1 VAQLPLKFLD
11 MLIKSK
17 FTLLITTLMT
27 AFGLNAAEFYAAPT
41 GTSSGNGSINS
52 PWDLQTALNHPSSV
66 KPGDTIWLRGGTYR
80 INNHITKFTSRLT
93 GSSSAPIT
101 VRQYPGER
109 ATVDGNILQN
119 TGGWVNYW
127 GFEIYNSNTDRHTT
141 ESGPWPTDWTFT
153 FDGKKSDYCVSGF
166 DLQAPNV
173 KLINLIIH
181 DSIGGGIGANIPAQN
196 SEIFGCLSY
205 YNGWQGPDRGHGHGI
220 YAQNASPYS
229 KSIIDTMFFGNFAC
243 GFQVTGNGPDSV
255 ADNFTVQGSAM
266 FMNGSLASDHQ
277 ANFLLGPYQGTA
289 QKANITGNFVYDTG
303 AGGLSADANIGYAG
317 GTANAVVKDNLFGT
331 PTTFA
336 PASGLTAS
344 GNTFASSVYGLNK
357 SSYPNNTYAKPT
369 SNIISVR
376 PNKYEA
382 GRANVIIYNYQMLN
396 SVTVSPG
403 NIGLNAGD
411 TYELH
416 NAQNFYGDIITGTYN
431 GSSITIPMTGH
442 TVAKPVGSGLPTPA
456 STFPAFGAF
465 VITKKSSGGGTQPP
479 LTNSAPSI
487 TAIAAQTVS
496 AGNAAGPLSFT
507 VSDKE
512 TAAGSLTVTGS
523 SANTTLVPN
532 ANIVFGGS
540 GATRTVKVTPA
551 ANQTGSTTI
560 TIKVS
565 DGTNTTSTSFG
576 LTVTSIGG
584 GGTSTNKVQ
593 VTAQAKS
600 ATVTAPMTV
609 VSNSY
614 VTTSTA
620 EQGTVS
626 FSVDV
631 PQTDTYRIWAR
642 VLGDSYASD
651 SFYVSVD
658 GKEDVFD
665 ATEGKNSPDWQWS
678 VVNGRNGGAPLTLN
692 PRTFNLTQGK
702 HTVVFRG
709 REAQAG
715 LEQIILSNDPNF
727 VPSNVV
733 QPPAN
738 TKPTISAIANQ
749 TLAAGATS
757 SAIGFTVSDTET
769 AAANLKLTAES
780 SNPTLLPV
788 ANIAL
793 GGSGNNRTI
802 TLKPA
807 ANQAG
812 FAAVNVTVNDGS
824 LTASTSFSLTVTNSS
839 GSNTNTNTNTNVVD
853 KINLAFEAEA
863 GTIAAP
869 MTIVTNAAQ
878 RYVQSATAE
887 QGTVSFSVDVP
898 TAGTYYIWAKV
909 LGASYASDSFYV
921 SVDGQ
926 EDVFDAAE
934 GKNSP
939 DWQWSVVN
947 GRNGGAPL
955 ALNPRT
961 FNLSQGKHT
970 IVIRGREAQTGLD
983 RIVVTNDKDF
993 APNKVI
999 AVADTV
1005 TAFPGQ
1011 ANQIPAVDLLRND
1024 TALFPD
1030 ELVIKSV
1037 TQATNGTVVLNT
1049 NAVTYTPKAG
1059 FSGTDSFSYTIGNSE
1074 GGSST
1079 AVVTITVQAPEQVH
1093 LGLEAEA
1100 GVIAAPMTV
1109 VTDSKVPTRKY
1120 VQSATANV
1128 GTVTYTVDIPKTDT
1142 YTIWC
1147 KILGTS
1153 YASDSFFVS
1162 VDGKEDVY
1170 DAAEGKQSP
1179 DFQWSQVNGR
1189 NGGAPMSL
1197 DPRTFELTQG
1207 KHTIVIRGREVPAGL
1222 DRIIITSDA
1231 DYVPADV
1238 TAVAD
1243 NVTVAVGSTKQITS
1257 AELTKNDIALFD
1269 DTLTITAV
1277 SAAKNGT
1284 ATLSNGSVSYT
1295 PKAGFVGTDTFIYT
1309 VADDE
1314 GGTATGTVTV
1324 TVQSTVQPTS

>member
-1 VAQLPLKFLD
+1 MAFAKISPLMTF
-11 MLIKSK
+11 KSK
-17 FTLLITTLMT
+17 FLLFVTALMMT
-27 AFGLNAAEFYAAPT
+27 FGLRATEYYVAPT
-41 GTSSGNGSINS
+41 GKSSNNGSITS
-52 PWDLQTALNHPSSV
+52 PWDLQTALNQPASV
-66 KPGDTIWLRGGTYR
+66 KPGDTIWLREGTHR
-80 INNHITKFTSRLT
+80 VNNHITKFTSRLA

-109 ATVDGNILQN
+109 AIVDGNILQN

-127 GFEIYNSNTDRHTT
+127 GFEILNSNTDRVTT
-141 ESGPWPTDWTFT
+141 QSGPWPTDWTFT
-153 FDGKKSDYCVSGF
+153 FDGKSSDYCVSGF

-196 SEIFGCLSY
+196 SEIYGCLSY

-220 YAQNASPYS
+220 YAQNATPYT
-229 KSIIDTMFFGNFAC
+229 KNIKETMFFGNFAS

-255 ADNFTVQGSAM
+255 ADNFNVEGCAI

-289 QKANITGNFVYDTG
+289 RNANITRNFVYDTG

-317 GTANAVVKDNLFGT
+317 GSANSVVKDNVFGT
-331 PTTFA
+331 SATFA

-344 GNTFASSVYGLNK
+344 GNIFAGAVYGLNK
-357 SSYPNNTYAKPT
+357 STYPNNTYAKPT

-376 PNKYEA
+376 ANQYEA
-382 GRANVIIYNYQMLN
+382 GRANIVIYNYQMLN

-411 TYELH
+411 QYELH
-416 NAQNFYGDIITGTYN
+416 NVQNFYGDVITGTYN
-431 GSSITIPMTGH
+431 GTSIAIPMSGH
-442 TVAKPVGSGLPTPA
+442 TVAKPVGTGFTAPA

-465 VITKKSSGGGTQPP
+465 VITKKTGSGGGTQPP

-487 TAIAAQTVS
+487 TAVAAQTVS
-496 AGNAAGPLSFT
+496 AGTAAGPLSFT
-507 VSDKE
+507 VGDKE

-523 SANTTLVPN
+523 SVNTTLVPN

-540 GATRTVKVTPA
+540 GETRTVKVTPA

-576 LTVTSIGG
+576 LTVTSNG

-593 VTAQAKS
+593 VAAQSKSGTA
-600 ATVTAPMTV
+600 TAPMTL

-614 VTTSTA
+614 VMSSIA
-620 EQGTVS
+620 EQGSVS

-631 PQTDTYRIWAR
+631 PQTDTYR
-642 VLGDSYASD
+642 
-651 SFYVSVD
+651 
-658 GKEDVFD
+658 
-665 ATEGKNSPDWQWS
+665 
-678 VVNGRNGGAPLTLN
+678 
-692 PRTFNLTQGK
+692 
-702 HTVVFRG
+702 
-709 REAQAG
+709 
-715 LEQIILSNDPNF
+715 
-727 VPSNVV
+727 
-733 QPPAN
+733 
-738 TKPTISAIANQ
+738 
-749 TLAAGATS
+749 
-757 SAIGFTVSDTET
+757 
-769 AAANLKLTAES
+769 
-780 SNPTLLPV
+780 
-788 ANIAL
+788 
-793 GGSGNNRTI
+793 
-802 TLKPA
+802 
-807 ANQAG
+807 
-812 FAAVNVTVNDGS
+812 
-824 LTASTSFSLTVTNSS
+824 
-839 GSNTNTNTNTNVVD
+839 
-853 KINLAFEAEA
+853 
-863 GTIAAP
+863 
-869 MTIVTNAAQ
+869 
-878 RYVQSATAE
+878 
-887 QGTVSFSVDVP
+887 
-898 TAGTYYIWAKV
+898 IWAKV

-955 ALNPRT
+955 TLNPRT

-970 IVIRGREAQTGLD
+970 VVFRGREAQAGLEQIILSNDPNFVPSNVVQPPANTKPTISSIANQTLVAGATSSAIGFTVSDTETAAANLTLTAESSNPTLLPVANIAFGGSGNNRTITLKPAANQTGLAAVNVTVNDGSLTASTSFSLTVTNSSGGNTNTNVVDKINLAFEAEAGTIATPMTVVTNGAQRYVQSVTAEQGTVSFTVDIPKADTYTIWAKILGASYASDSFYVSVDGQEDVFDAAEGKQKAEWQWSQVNGRKGGAPMSLNPRTFTLSQGKHTVVVRGREAQAGLD
-983 RIVVTNDKDF
+983 RIVITNDKDF
-993 APNKVI
+993 APNKVT
-999 AVADTV
+999 AVADAI

-1030 ELVIKSV
+1030 ELAIKSV
-1037 TQATNGTVVLNT
+1037 TQATNGSVVLNT

-1074 GGSST
+1074 GGTST
-1079 AVVTITVQAPEQVH
+1079 AAVTVTVQAPDQVH

-1100 GVIAAPMTV
+1100 GVLSAPMTV
-1109 VTDSKVPTRKY
+1109 VTDSKVVTRKY

-1128 GTVTYTVDIPKTDT
+1128 GTVSYTVDIPKTDT

-1162 VDGKEDVY
+1162 VDGQEDVF

-1189 NGGAPMSL
+1189 NGGAPLTL

-1207 KHTIVIRGREVPAGL
+1207 KHTIVIRGREVLAGL

-1238 TAVAD
+1238 TVVAD
-1243 NVTVAVGSTKQITS
+1243 NVTVAAGSTKQITS
-1257 AELTKNDIALFD
+1257 ADLLKNDIALFD

-1277 SAAKNGT
+1277 SAAKNGNVL
-1284 ATLSNGSVSYT
+1284 LSNGSVTYT
-1295 PKAGFVGTDTFIYT
+1295 PKAGFVGTDTFTYT
-1309 VADDE
+1309 VVDDE
-1314 GGTATGTVTV
+1314 GGTASGTVSI
-1324 TVQSTVQPTS
+1324 TVQSGAQPTS

>member
-1 VAQLPLKFLD
+1 
-11 MLIKSK
+11 MI
-17 FTLLITTLMT
+17 
-27 AFGLNAAEFYAAPT
+27 AFGVRATEFYVAPS
-41 GTSSGNGSINS
+41 GNSSSNGSINS
-52 PWDLQTALNHPSSV
+52 PWDLQTALNQPSSV

-80 INNHITKFTSRLT
+80 INNHITKFTSRLAGT
-93 GSSSAPIT
+93 SSAPIT

-109 ATVDGNILQN
+109 AIIDGNILQN

-127 GFEIYNSNTDRHTT
+127 GFEIYNSNTDRVSSQ
-141 ESGPWPTDWTFT
+141 SGPWPTDWTFT

-196 SEIFGCLSY
+196 SEIYGCLSY

-220 YAQNASPYS
+220 YAQNATPYS
-229 KSIIDTMFFGNFAC
+229 KSIKETMFFGNMAC

-255 ADNFTVQGSAM
+255 ADNFTVEGCAV
-266 FMNGSLASDHQ
+266 FMNGSMATDHQ
-277 ANFLLGPYQGTA
+277 ANFLLGAYQGA
-289 QKANITGNFVYDTG
+289 AHNPNITRNFVYDTG
-303 AGGLSADANIGYAG
+303 AGDLSADANIGYSG
-317 GTANAVVKDNLFGT
+317 GTANAVVRDNVFGT
-331 PTTFA
+331 SVTFSQGNGLNVSGNIFA
-336 PASGLTAS
+336 ASVNGLS
-344 GNTFASSVYGLNK
+344 KSQFPNNTFAK
-357 SSYPNNTYAKPT
+357 PN

-376 PNKYEA
+376 ANKYES
-382 GRANVIIYNYQMLN
+382 GRANIIIYNYQMLN
-396 SVTVSPG
+396 SVTVNLAG
-403 NIGLNAGD
+403 IGLNAGD
-411 TYELH
+411 QYELH
-416 NAQNFYGDIITGTYN
+416 NAQDFYGDIITGTYN
-431 GSSITIPMTGH
+431 GTSISIPMTGH
-442 TVAKPVGSGLPTPA
+442 SVAKPVGSNLKTPA

-465 VITKKSSGGGTQPP
+465 VITKKSGGGTQPP

-487 TAIAAQTVS
+487 SAIAAQTVS
-496 AGNAAGPLSFT
+496 AGTAAGPIAFT
-507 VSDKE
+507 VGDKE
-512 TAAGSLTVTGS
+512 TAAGNLTVTGS

-540 GATRTVKVTPA
+540 GANRTVKVTPA

-576 LTVTSIGG
+576 LTVTANNG

-593 VTAQAKS
+593 VAAQAKS

-614 VTTSTA
+614 VMTSTA
-620 EQGTVS
+620 EQGSVS

-631 PQTDTYRIWAR
+631 PQTDTYRIWAK
-642 VLGDSYASD
+642 VLGASYASD
-651 SFYVSVD
+651 SFYLSVD

-665 ATEGKNSPDWQWS
+665 AAEGKNSPDWQWT

-709 REAQAG
+709 REAQTG

-727 VPSNVV
+727 VPSNT

-749 TLAAGATS
+749 NLAAGATS
-757 SAIGFTVSDTET
+757 SAIPFTVSDQET
-769 AAANLKLTAES
+769 TAANLKLTAES

-788 ANIAL
+788 ANIAF

-802 TLKPA
+802 TLKPV
-807 ANQAG
+807 ANQTG
-812 FAAVNVTVNDGS
+812 LAAVNVTVNDGS

-839 GSNTNTNTNTNVVD
+839 GGNTNTNVVD
-853 KINLAFEAEA
+853 KINLAFEAES

-869 MTIVTNAAQ
+869 MTVVTNAQAPAQ
-878 RYVQSATAE
+878 RYVWTTTPN
-887 QGTVSFSVDVP
+887 QGSVSFTVEIPKAD
-898 TAGTYYIWAKV
+898 TYTMWAKV
-909 LGASYASDSFYV
+909 LCASYASDSFFV

-934 GKNSP
+934 GKQSP
-939 DWQWSVVN
+939 DWQWTQVN
-947 GRNGGAPL
+947 GRGGGAPL

-961 FNLSQGKHT
+961 FTLSQGKHT
-970 IVIRGREAQTGLD
+970 IVIRGREAQAGLD
-983 RIVVTNDKDF
+983 RIVITNDKNF
-993 APNKVI
+993 TPNKVT
-999 AVADTV
+999 AVADTI

-1024 TALFPD
+1024 VALFPD
-1030 ELVIKSV
+1030 ELTIQSV
-1037 TQATNGTVVLNT
+1037 TQATNGSVVLT
-1049 NAVTYTPKAG
+1049 NDAIIYTPKTG
-1059 FSGTDSFSYTIGNSE
+1059 FSGVDSFNYTIGNSD
-1074 GGSST
+1074 GGTSS
-1079 AVVTITVQAPEQVH
+1079 AAVTITVQAPETVH

-1109 VTDSKVPTRKY
+1109 VTDSKVAGRKFL
-1120 VQSATANV
+1120 QTSTANSGSATYV
-1128 GTVTYTVDIPKTDT
+1128 IDIPKTDT

-1147 KILGTS
+1147 KVLGSS

-1162 VDGKEDVY
+1162 IDGKEDVF

-1189 NGGAPMSL
+1189 GGNGAPLAL

-1207 KHTIVIRGREVPAGL
+1207 KHTIVIRGREVMAGL

-1238 TAVAD
+1238 TAIAD
-1243 NVTVAVGSTKQITS
+1243 ALSVPAGSTKQITS
-1257 AELTKNDIALFD
+1257 TDLLKNDIALFD
-1269 DTLTITAV
+1269 DTLAITAV

-1284 ATLSNGSVSYT
+1284 VTLSNGSVTYT
-1295 PKAGFVGTDTFIYT
+1295 PKTGFVGTDTFTYT
-1309 VADDE
+1309 VIDGQ

-1324 TVQSTVQPTS
+1324 TVGSSVQPTI